1 MQPGETWREVQP
13 PDPKKPN
20 RTDKPSNV
28 HEWRIHPHHWRT
40 ELEQS
45 MLGKSAANWHLPKA
59 DALPEFYIRSLNA
72 EDQTL
77 ENRRMVGGGFEE
89 IVVWVP
95 RVTSQTDETVNV
107 RKDIHWADC
116 EKMHL
121 ALADILGI
129 NKQTERQANNGPRV
143 TDVEDL
149 ANEAFDGGVW

>member
-1 MQPGETWREVQP
+1 
-13 PDPKKPN
+13 
-20 RTDKPSNV
+20 
-28 HEWRIHPHHWRT
+28 
-40 ELEQS
+40 
-45 MLGKSAANWHLPKA
+45 
-59 DALPEFYIRSLNA
+59 
-72 EDQTL
+72 
-77 ENRRMVGGGFEE
+77 MVGGGFEE